1 MKILFSPSESK
12 NDTCKE
18 KPIDKS
24 SFIFENLFDFR
35 MQAVKKYEEYIN
47 NADLKALQ
55 ELFGIKNENEISNF
69 QRDLKNSCKGYF
81 KKSMQLSLNNF
92 SKTPT

>member
-1 MKILFSPSESK
+1 
-12 NDTCKE
+12 
-18 KPIDKS
+18 
-24 SFIFENLFDFR
+24 

-69 QRDLKNSCKGYF
+69 QRDLKK
-81 KKSMQLSLNNF
+81 F
-92 SKTPT
+92 SYPTSYNAL